1 MPAGASAAVSTCVMT
16 KCHSLLLHAWSVS
29 AFAEISCVEDDTV
42 AVDGVACAA
51 PRPTHGTTASAATRT
66 PATRNEVERTVRDP
80 GAEPFLCWACIE
92 PTLQDD
98 DTGGG
103 LTTGSPRPDR
113 VHDDDGAH
121 VDSDRYDR
129 PRILASPATD
139 PPVLR

>member
-16 KCHSLLLHAWSVS
+16 KCHSVLLHAWSVS

-42 AVDGVACAA
+42 VVDGGVACAA

-66 PATRNEVERTVRDP
+66 PATRSEVERAVRDP

-98 DTGGG
+98 DTG
-103 LTTGSPRPDR
+103 
-113 VHDDDGAH
+113 
-121 VDSDRYDR
+121 
-129 PRILASPATD
+129 
-139 PPVLR
+139 